1 MRSFLPAVHSLAA
14 LLFSPLNMLAR
25 YGAKLSRAVFAGTLG
40 GGVAVGAALGARP
53 ADAEAPVR
61 VSPSDQQPRRLSSSG
76 APNEAN
82 TTAALTRH
90 DRT

>member
-1 MRSFLPAVHSLAA
+1 
-14 LLFSPLNMLAR
+14 MLAR

-61 VSPSDQQPRRLSSSG
+61 VSPSDHQQPRRLSSSG